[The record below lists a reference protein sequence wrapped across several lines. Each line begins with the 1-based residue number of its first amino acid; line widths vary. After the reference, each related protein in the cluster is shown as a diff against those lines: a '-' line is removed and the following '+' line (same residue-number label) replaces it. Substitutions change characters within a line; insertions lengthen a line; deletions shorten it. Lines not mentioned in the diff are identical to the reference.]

1 MTTKKLVNI
10 IAVALVV
17 VALIATP
24 IVLASTQHDDEDVRK
39 IPATQAT
46 ETVETLDKDTV
57 ETLDK
62 DTVDNTTI
70 TTENE
75 DTNDSTIETDGTI
88 PSNDSTTTTATP
100 NYAPTQNIS
109 GQADVVDSNDAP
121 VVTVVVE
128 KDTTTDYKDEDVS
141 AVIIPTVV
149 TPGTT
154 FGVETTPSTTPTT
167 DTVRTDIVVSPAM
180 DNDTVEEDVVGVEL
194 EEVQDEEMPDF
205 LP

>member
-46 ETVETLDKDTV
+46 ETV

-194 EEVQDEEMPDF
+194 EEVQDDEMPDF